1 METAA
6 IVARTNEQ
14 TNIVVMNRERQERP
28 AACQSCSKVERCPAA
43 GRSDDLGLS
52 GQPVQRVVKTGKTL
66 FEAGSKFEG
75 IYVARSGF
83 FKSYTIDAE
92 GAMQVT
98 GFYLPGEFFGMDGIE
113 DGVHKEYVEA
123 LDTSSVCRIPLDAL
137 CGTVPQTQDAAQ
149 RDWSTHMTLRL
160 LRLMGR
166 TISHDHDMFFTLGK
180 MTAKGRLGVFLA
192 DLSRRMAQ
200 SGFSATEFR
209 LCMSRT
215 DIANYLCLALET
227 VSRLFTQLQTDG
239 TLEVDRRNLRII
251 DARALLQDD
260 ATPQPSLRRQAG

>member
-1 METAA
+1 METAD
-6 IVARTNEQ
+6 IVAR
-14 TNIVVMNRERQERP
+14 TNIVVMNRDRQERP
-28 AACQSCSKVERCPAA
+28 GACQSCSKVERCPAA
-43 GRSDDLGLS
+43 GRPDELGAS
-52 GQPVQRVVKTGKTL
+52 GQPMQRVVKSGKPV
-66 FEAGSKFEG
+66 FEAGGKFEG

-123 LDTSSVCRIPLDAL
+123 LDTSSICRIPLDSL
-137 CGTVPQTQDAAQ
+137 CGGVESQDVAQ
-149 RDWSTHMTLRL
+149 RAWSNHMTLGL
-160 LRLMGR
+160 VKLMGR
-166 TISHDHDMFFTLGK
+166 TISRDHDMFFTLGK
-180 MTAKGRLGVFLA
+180 MTAKGRLGAFLA

-200 SGFSATEFR
+200 GGFSATEFR

-239 TLEVDRRNLRII
+239 VLEVDRRNLCIK
-251 DARALLQDD
+251 DMRALVQDD
-260 ATPQPSLRRQAG
+260 ATQQSLRRQAS